1 MFLAKGFLEI
11 IFTLPIYT
19 HLETCYDMTII
30 CNIDHHRG
38 MGQHKC
44 LYPTSRNDKYD
55 FQSSNFFTSRP
66 IPSQDPKVLSL
77 PDPISSRS
85 ALKLGISRSWYTS
98 SPSILVHEVMLT
110 PATKDGNTQ
119 GAPTTAPKTCCDT
132 GNLCL
137 LLPATVTQCLT
148 GFASRGQRPDP
159 SMELKTIFT
168 IRRTF
173 KAFEDPR
180 QAWGHSVHHWRS
192 PWLRVTG
199 HDYWLWISVISRR
212 ADNNGCVFCEKLIS
226 GAPDSLL
233 LPSWQFQ
240 CSHSSSLSSASRSPL
255 SLPEH

>member
-1 MFLAKGFLEI
+1 
-11 IFTLPIYT
+11 
-19 HLETCYDMTII
+19 
-30 CNIDHHRG
+30 
-38 MGQHKC
+38 
-44 LYPTSRNDKYD
+44 
-55 FQSSNFFTSRP
+55 
-66 IPSQDPKVLSL
+66 
-77 PDPISSRS
+77 
-85 ALKLGISRSWYTS
+85 
-98 SPSILVHEVMLT
+98 MLT

-159 SMELKTIFT
+159 SIAMELKTIFT
-168 IRRTF
+168 ISRTF

-233 LPSWQFQ
+233 LPSWQSQ

-255 SLPEH
+255 SLPEHWRVLTFWMYVPQVCPITSTLNDRSLTWTPPQWVLRNVVRKRTGVCGKNSQRGGGVWPKPTPYFSLFFQFRGL